1 MAFNNA
7 MKMMKGPAKPKAK
20 MSKAPD
26 AEMGKEKPEPKG
38 SIGGEEMGD
47 SSPIHAHLKSMH
59 EMTGNAHSH
68 VEHHMDGHHTSHH
81 VSEMGEMS
89 GPHDHPDSASLGAH
103 MGSMGGGGQHETP
116 PGMGNHPF
124 NSQQDMTGF

>member
-7 MKMMKGPAKPKAK
+7 VKMMKGPAKPKAK
-20 MSKAPD
+20 MAKPAD
-26 AEMGKEKPEPKG
+26 GEMGKEKPETEQ
-38 SIGGEEMGD
+38 GEGD
-47 SSPIHAHLKSMH
+47 SGPIQAHLKSMH
-59 EMTGNAHSH
+59 EQTGNAHSH

-89 GPHDHPDSASLGAH
+89 GPHEHPDSASLGAH
-103 MGSMGGGGQHETP
+103 MGSMGGGQHEAP

-124 NSQQDMTGF
+124 NSQQDMSGF